1 MKRDERAQRAS
12 FLCFCMPLTH
22 ARASVQLWGE
32 SGPGSHRRKDERRT
46 AYGSGGPTAPET
58 ALQAI
63 DYAEDGDLHRAR
75 DLLAEHIQLTH
86 LTLEMLLPALRH
98 AFP

>member
-1 MKRDERAQRAS
+1 MA
-12 FLCFCMPLTH
+12 LTR
-22 ARASVQLWGE
+22 ARACVQLWGE

-46 AYGSGGPTAPET
+46 ADGSGGPTAPET
-58 ALQAI
+58 VLQAI

-75 DLLAEHIQLTH
+75 GILAEHIQLTH
-86 LTLEMLLPALRH
+86 LTLEMLLPALQD